1 MPAETS
7 QFSPASRRIE
17 APRPSAAEAMA
28 GADFRNVPFL
38 ARFMTETGRISP
50 RRRSGLQVS
59 RQLTSTA
66 VFWARSGASG
76 CTLEDTE

>member
-17 APRPSAAEAMA
+17 APRPSAAEALA

-50 RRRSGLQVS
+50 RRRSGLQVRLHLS
-59 RQLTSTA
+59 R
-66 VFWARSGASG
+66 VE
-76 CTLEDTE
+76 C